1 MEINFNY
8 EGNIIPIKFKSNESI
23 KEIYNK
29 FCIKLSLNIK
39 SLYFLYNGKIIDEEL
54 TLDKV
59 INSEDKKRNKMNILV
74 FSMKDKYPNENNS
87 QVKAEQII
95 CPKCEENAKIK
106 IVN

>member
-1 MEINFNY
+1 MEINFDY
-8 EGNIIPIKFKSNESI
+8 KGNIIPIQIKLNEPI

-29 FCIKLSLNIK
+29 FCIKLSLNIN
-39 SLYFLYNGKIIDEEL
+39 SLYFLYNGKIID
-54 TLDKV
+54 DKLPLNEV

-95 CPKCEENAKIK
+95 CPK
-106 IVN
+106 